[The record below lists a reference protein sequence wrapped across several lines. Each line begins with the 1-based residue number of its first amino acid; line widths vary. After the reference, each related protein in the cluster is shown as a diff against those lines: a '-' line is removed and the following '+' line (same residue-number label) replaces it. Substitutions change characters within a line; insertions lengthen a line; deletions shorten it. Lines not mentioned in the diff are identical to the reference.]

1 MLISGTLNNS
11 SNSLYSKYLGNFL
24 SFLGPFINKNILLS
38 KNRFFKI
45 IINLLFI
52 LDHILIYFIFMS
64 KINNSILHPYFFIT
78 FVLGIV
84 FYIKFYHEID

>member
-1 MLISGTLNNS
+1 MILLLQIRAL
-11 SNSLYSKYLGNFL
+11 FF
-24 SFLGPFINKNILLS
+24 SFIYGIFFSFTFFINKNILLS

>member
-1 MLISGTLNNS
+1 MILLLQIRVL
-11 SNSLYSKYLGNFL
+11 FF
-24 SFLGPFINKNILLS
+24 SFIYGIFFSFTFFINKNILLS

>member
-1 MLISGTLNNS
+1 MILLLQIRAL
-11 SNSLYSKYLGNFL
+11 FF
-24 SFLGPFINKNILLS
+24 SFIYGIFFSFTFFINKNILLS

-64 KINNSILHPYFFIT
+64 KINNSIIHPYFFIT